1 MGSLNDLHVGKI
13 LPSRTQ
19 NEKVLSHK
27 AKLLKKKKIPTT
39 YKIYIGEIIKEKV
52 FATNIKRQD

>member
-27 AKLLKKKKIPTT
+27 AKLLKKKKYQQHTKFILG
-39 YKIYIGEIIKEKV
+39 K
-52 FATNIKRQD
+52 